1 VDTTFWVGEADAN
14 DDLHASSHVAIDSIL
29 RGRTG
34 TAVTT
39 DFVLDETVTILGR
52 RRGFGA
58 EKAAKVGESV
68 LSSPR
73 GFAVY
78 VDEAL
83 LKEALR
89 LYSEFRGR
97 LSLTDVSSL
106 VVMKRFGVR
115 EIFSHDRDFDGIQ
128 GVKRLESPTRP

>member
-1 VDTTFWVGEADAN
+1 
-14 DDLHASSHVAIDSIL
+14 
-29 RGRTG
+29 
-34 TAVTT
+34 VTT

-52 RRGFGA
+52 RKGFGG
-58 EKAAKVGESV
+58 EKAAKVCEKV

-89 LYSEFRGR
+89 LYPEFKGR